1 MPHPKNPSPA
11 SAVRA
16 SSFGHS
22 SHAVSTLSQW
32 LKWKIRGGVLYINV
46 QAPSMVVD
54 PSSIGLELTLLI
66 ITDFNSVSFVI
77 KKQFNVI

>member
-1 MPHPKNPSPA
+1 
-11 SAVRA
+11 
-16 SSFGHS
+16 
-22 SHAVSTLSQW
+22 
-32 LKWKIRGGVLYINV
+32 
-46 QAPSMVVD
+46 MVVD